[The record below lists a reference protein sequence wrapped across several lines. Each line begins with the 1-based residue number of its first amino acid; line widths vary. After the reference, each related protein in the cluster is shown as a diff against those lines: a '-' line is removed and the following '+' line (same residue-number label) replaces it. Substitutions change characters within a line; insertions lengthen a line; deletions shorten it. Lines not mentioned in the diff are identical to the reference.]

1 MSTQPNLDPDCCRFA
16 NVLNSWIAFSL
27 LQQRTFA
34 FLAGEAK
41 AFGQDFENST
51 EGATRVL
58 TRINDLAR
66 FCDNSDIQSE
76 TWAVVHKLQAA
87 DRSRQGLE
95 QVASVL
101 STLGT
106 LHSDLVAA
114 SDSPAEMPTA
124 EALTEKW
131 IAALVA
137 NVSLADW
144 RRRLD
149 DALHG
154 RQPSAAAEIGGDEE
168 LF

>member
-1 MSTQPNLDPDCCRFA
+1 MSEPLESDCCRFA
-16 NVLNSWIAFSL
+16 NTLACWVAFSL

-34 FLAGEAK
+34 FLSTEATS
-41 AFGQDFENST
+41 FGQDFENST

-66 FCDNSDIQSE
+66 FVDGGDIQHE
-76 TWAVVHKLQAA
+76 TWAVVHQLQAA

-101 STLGT
+101 NTLGI
-106 LHSDLVAA
+106 LHSDLVTA
-114 SDSPAEMPTA
+114 SDSPADMPKAEEM
-124 EALTEKW
+124 TEKW
-131 IAALVA
+131 ITALVA

-154 RQPSAAAEIGGDEE
+154 RAPSAAAPIEGDEE